1 MSGAEVTLMLT
12 SLGTVIA
19 FAVVYWRRFL
29 RPSEGRPMT
38 AAARERALRDH
49 AIRQQMEVAQEQL
62 RLNVEVDRCLRE
74 LQLEIEQDRARR
86 RLERG
91 Q

>member
-1 MSGAEVTLMLT
+1 MSAAEVILMLAA
-12 SLGTVIA
+12 LGSVVT
-19 FAVVYWRRFL
+19 FAVLYWRTFL
-29 RPSEGRPMT
+29 RPSEGLPMT
-38 AAARERALRDH
+38 AATRERALRDH

-74 LQLEIEQDRARR
+74 LQLEIDQDRARR